1 MGVYAHRFIE
11 IQDKDNKW
19 QAQPLWSK
27 YEESNYCQ
35 PDLVV
40 GELKLKKNLCFLQ
53 RSSSGFYSPGALYSV
68 DDISHPISQSELGD
82 ETNNYIE
89 HFDYPVRIESFLL
102 SELEAF
108 ADKCKE
114 QVYAHIAEAFYD
126 HNMQLIVKMLASTRE
141 VSLDSDD
148 GKYCLPP
155 RSVFDD
161 YVEDYLEVL
170 AELFK
175 VYFAIHELGYCYNSE
190 KVRVV
195 FFYA

>member
-1 MGVYAHRFIE
+1 
-11 IQDKDNKW
+11 
-19 QAQPLWSK
+19 
-27 YEESNYCQ
+27 
-35 PDLVV
+35 
-40 GELKLKKNLCFLQ
+40 
-53 RSSSGFYSPGALYSV
+53 
-68 DDISHPISQSELGD
+68 
-82 ETNNYIE
+82 
-89 HFDYPVRIESFLL
+89 L

-141 VSLDSDD
+141 VSLNSDD
-148 GKYCLPP
+148 GKYCLSP

>member
-1 MGVYAHRFIE
+1 MGVYSHRFIE
-11 IQDKDNKW
+11 VQDKDNKW
-19 QAQPLWSK
+19 QALSLWNK
-27 YEESNYCQ
+27 YEESDFCQ

-82 ETNNYIE
+82 ETRNYIE

-102 SELEAF
+102 SELKAF
-108 ADKCKE
+108 SDKCKE
-114 QVYAHIAEAFYD
+114 QVYAHIADAFHD
-126 HNMQLIVKMLASTRE
+126 HNMQLIVKMLASTKE
-141 VSLDSDD
+141 VCLGSDD
-148 GKYCLPP
+148 YEYCRSP
-155 RSVFDD
+155 RSAFDD

>member
-1 MGVYAHRFIE
+1 MGVYSHRFIE
-11 IQDKDNKW
+11 VQDKDNKW
-19 QAQPLWSK
+19 QALSLWNK
-27 YEESNYCQ
+27 YEESNFCQ

-82 ETNNYIE
+82 ETRNYIE

-108 ADKCKE
+108 SDKCKE
-114 QVYAHIAEAFYD
+114 QVYAHIADAFHD
-126 HNMQLIVKMLASTRE
+126 HNMQLIVKMLASTKE
-141 VSLDSDD
+141 VCLGSDD
-148 GKYCLPP
+148 YEYCRSP
-155 RSVFDD
+155 RSAFDD

>member
-11 IQDKDNKW
+11 VQDKDNKW
-19 QAQPLWSK
+19 QALSLWNK
-27 YEESNYCQ
+27 YEESDFCQ

-82 ETNNYIE
+82 ETRNYIE

-108 ADKCKE
+108 SDKCKE
-114 QVYAHIAEAFYD
+114 QVYAHIADAFHD
-126 HNMQLIVKMLASTRE
+126 HNMQLIVKMLASTKE
-141 VSLDSDD
+141 VCLGSDD
-148 GKYCLPP
+148 YEYCRSP
-155 RSVFDD
+155 RSAFDD

>member
-19 QAQPLWSK
+19 QALPLWNK
-27 YEESNYCQ
+27 YEENSFCQ
-35 PDLVV
+35 PDLVI

-82 ETNNYIE
+82 ETRNYIE
-89 HFDYPVRIESFLL
+89 RFDYPVRIESFLL

-108 ADKCKE
+108 SDKCKE
-114 QVYAHIAEAFYD
+114 QVYAHIADAFHD
-126 HNMQLIVKMLASTRE
+126 HNMQLIVKMLVSTKE
-141 VSLDSDD
+141 VCLGSDD
-148 GKYCLPP
+148 YEYCWSP
-155 RSVFDD
+155 RSAFDD

-175 VYFAIHELGYCYNSE
+175 VYFAIHELGHCCNSE

>member
-11 IQDKDNKW
+11 VQDKDNKW
-19 QAQPLWSK
+19 QALSLWNK
-27 YEESNYCQ
+27 YEESDFCQ

-82 ETNNYIE
+82 ETRNYIE

-108 ADKCKE
+108 SDKCKE
-114 QVYAHIAEAFYD
+114 QVYAHIADAFHD
-126 HNMQLIVKMLASTRE
+126 HNMQLIVKMLASTKE
-141 VSLDSDD
+141 VCLGSDD
-148 GKYCLPP
+148 YEYCGFRLSWWEFSSK
-155 RSVFDD
+155 RWEFSGVWVGVS
-161 YVEDYLEVL
+161 Y
-170 AELFK
+170 A
-175 VYFAIHELGYCYNSE
+175 ANSSPIIMPIL
-190 KVRVV
+190 R
-195 FFYA
+195 

>member
-1 MGVYAHRFIE
+1 MGVYSHRFIE
-11 IQDKDNKW
+11 VQDKDNKW
-19 QAQPLWSK
+19 QALSLWNK
-27 YEESNYCQ
+27 YEESDFCQ

-82 ETNNYIE
+82 ETRNYIE

-108 ADKCKE
+108 SDKCKE
-114 QVYAHIAEAFYD
+114 QVYAHIADAFHD
-126 HNMQLIVKMLASTRE
+126 HNMQLIVKMLASTKE
-141 VSLDSDD
+141 VCLGSDD
-148 GKYCLPP
+148 YEYCRSP
-155 RSVFDD
+155 RSAFDD

>member
-1 MGVYAHRFIE
+1 M
-11 IQDKDNKW
+11 
-19 QAQPLWSK
+19 
-27 YEESNYCQ
+27 
-35 PDLVV
+35 VV

-82 ETNNYIE
+82 ETSNYIE

-141 VSLDSDD
+141 VSLNSDD
-148 GKYCLPP
+148 GKYCLSP

>member
-11 IQDKDNKW
+11 VQDKDNKW
-19 QAQPLWSK
+19 QALSLWNK
-27 YEESNYCQ
+27 YEESNFCQ

-108 ADKCKE
+108 SDKCKE
-114 QVYAHIAEAFYD
+114 QVYAHIADAFHD
-126 HNMQLIVKMLASTRE
+126 HNMQLIVKMLASTKE
-141 VSLDSDD
+141 VCLGSDD
-148 GKYCLPP
+148 SEYYQSP
-155 RSVFDD
+155 RSAFDD